1 MEMKPAREGASD
13 TGALRGHPG
22 FEQLIGKE
30 Q

>member
-1 MEMKPAREGASD
+1 MEMKPAREGTSD

-22 FEQLIGKE
+22 FEQLIGK